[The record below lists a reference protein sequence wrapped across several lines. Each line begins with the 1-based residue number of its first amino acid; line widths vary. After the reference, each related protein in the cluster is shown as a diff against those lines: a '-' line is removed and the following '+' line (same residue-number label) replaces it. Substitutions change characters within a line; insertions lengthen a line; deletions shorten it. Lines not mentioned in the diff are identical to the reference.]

1 MSRLIKEKV
10 KDPNKENKKCKQI
23 NNNWHHE
30 IKKKTR
36 RRSGCEQLY
45 ANKLENLE
53 EMDIFPKHTAKKKI
67 FESKT
72 DILNIMYLHDQ
83 KKKLKYS

>member
-1 MSRLIKEKV
+1 MKNAVNSYMPTNWKTQ
-10 KDPNKENKKCKQI
+10 KKWIYFQ
-23 NNNWHHE
+23 
-30 IKKKTR
+30 
-36 RRSGCEQLY
+36 
-45 ANKLENLE
+45 
-53 EMDIFPKHTAKKKI
+53 KHTAKKKI